1 LQQRMFHILEC
12 ITKKDPN
19 GRSIAVTAQVQS
31 TVSYLCKPRSSGS
44 SVEVEIT
51 LVCKPLARRHT

>member
-1 LQQRMFHILEC
+1 MFHILEC

-44 SVEVEIT
+44 SVDVLMT
-51 LVCKPLARRHT
+51 LTGLPLALRQI